1 MPTKTNPAVTIGR
14 MIRDAT
20 TLDKWAK
27 EYGGAKQREIA
38 ANLLAV
44 ISKIAPH
51 MSEKYQ
57 HHKQPAPLQSLT
69 PYEQGYRDYPD
80 STKNFFSADTVE
92 ADQWWQGYAAK
103 DAETS
108 AANPEGNNDA

>member
-1 MPTKTNPAVTIGR
+1 MPTKTNPAITIGR
-14 MIRDAT
+14 MISAAT
-20 TLDKWAK
+20 TLDRWAK
-27 EYGGAKQREIA
+27 EYGSAKQQEIA

-44 ISKIAPH
+44 ISKVAPH

-57 HHKQPAPLQSLT
+57 PAPPQPLT

-80 STKNFFSADTVE
+80 TTKNFFPADTVE

-103 DAETS
+103 DAEKS
-108 AANPEGNNDA
+108 AANPESNTDA